1 MPLLSKSEILKGEKQ
16 IETLYKSGKK
26 ISTGPLL
33 IIKLETEK
41 TDEPPVKAAFI
52 VPKRNF
58 RKATE
63 RNRLRRQLREAW
75 RLNKQPLI
83 DVMKKNKKSLHLL
96 LIYTGKTPVPFSEMQ
111 QKIVLLLHRLM
122 REHA

>member
-1 MPLLSKSEILKGEKQ
+1 MPLLNKSEILRGEKQ
-16 IETLYKSGKK
+16 IETLYRSGKR
-26 ISTGPLL
+26 ISSVPLL
-33 IIKLETEK
+33 IIKMETEN
-41 TDEPPVKAAFI
+41 TDEHPVKTAFV

-63 RNRLRRQLREAW
+63 RNRIRRQLREAW
-75 RLNKQPLI
+75 RLNKQLLI
-83 DVMKKNKKSLHLL
+83 DVMESKNKSLHLL
-96 LIYTGKTPVPFSEMQ
+96 LIYTGKTPVPFPELQ